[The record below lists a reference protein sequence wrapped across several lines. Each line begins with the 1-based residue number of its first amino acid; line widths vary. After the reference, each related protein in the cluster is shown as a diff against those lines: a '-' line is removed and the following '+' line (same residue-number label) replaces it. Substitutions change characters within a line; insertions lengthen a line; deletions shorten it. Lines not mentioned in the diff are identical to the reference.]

1 MKYELFVIIPAKY
14 SETELP
20 GIFDGITDAV
30 KSAGAEVSSRE
41 DMGKQKLAYPIGG
54 NHFGHLLLLKMEA
67 ASEIAKK
74 LNEQLR
80 LRPDII
86 RHMLTRVIEERKPLT
101 PRRQSAPL
109 KKDERVVEPIF
120 AAVGAVKAEEKK
132 DLSRGDLAKEGEKV
146 TLEDLDKKLEE
157 ILGKETI

>member
-20 GIFDGITDAV
+20 GIFDGITDAI

-54 NHFGHLLLLKMEA
+54 NHFGHLLLIKMEA

-86 RHMLTRVIEERKPLT
+86 RHMLTRVIERKPLT
-101 PRRQSAPL
+101 PHRQSALL
-109 KKDERVVEPIF
+109 KKDERVMEPIF

-132 DLSRGDLAKEGEKV
+132 DLSCGALAKEEEKV